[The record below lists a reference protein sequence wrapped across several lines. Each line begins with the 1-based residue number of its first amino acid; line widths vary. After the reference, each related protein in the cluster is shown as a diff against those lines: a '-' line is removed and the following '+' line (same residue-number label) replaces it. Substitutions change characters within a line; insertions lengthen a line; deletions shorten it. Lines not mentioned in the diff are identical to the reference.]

1 MTIYTIGHST
11 RSEVEFIALLQ
22 EFGIEQLVDVRAI
35 PASAR
40 NPQFNREY
48 LETRLPLL
56 GIDYIW
62 MGAELGGFRKKSE
75 SLGDKSPNGAWEN
88 ASFRNYADYAMSDA
102 FQEAA
107 ARLMAMALEKRTAYM
122 CAEKIYTRCH
132 RQIISDYLVC
142 QGWEVQ
148 HILDKGH
155 LKKHTL
161 TPIGKCDGGKL
172 TYPPSQPKLI

>member
-11 RSEVEFIALLQ
+11 RTEVEFLALLQ
-22 EFGIEQLVDVRAI
+22 EFEIELLADVRAI

-40 NPQFNREY
+40 NPQFNREN

-56 GIDYIW
+56 GVDYQW
-62 MGAELGGFRKKSE
+62 FGDVLGGFRKKSE
-75 SLGDKSPNGAWEN
+75 SLGDRSPNTAWKN
-88 ASFRNYADYAMSDA
+88 ASFRNYADYMLSEA
-102 FQEAA
+102 FQEGA

-132 RQIISDYLVC
+132 RQLISDYLVC

-148 HILDKGH
+148 HILDKGR
-155 LKKHTL
+155 LKKHSL
-161 TPIGKCDGGKL
+161 TPIGKCEGGKV
-172 TYPPSQPKLI
+172 TYPGPAKLL

>member
-11 RSEVEFIALLQ
+11 RDEVEFLALLQ
-22 EFGIEQLVDVRAI
+22 EVAIELLVDVRAI

-40 NPQFNREY
+40 NPQFNREN

-56 GIDYIW
+56 GLDYLW

-75 SLGDKSPNGAWEN
+75 GLGDRSPNGAWEN
-88 ASFRNYADYAMSDA
+88 DSFRNYADYMLSET

-107 ARLMAMALEKRTAYM
+107 ARLMALALEKRTAFM
-122 CAEKIYTRCH
+122 CAEKLYTRCH
-132 RQIISDYLVC
+132 RQLIADYLVC
-142 QGWEVQ
+142 QGWEVE
-148 HILDKGH
+148 HILDKGR

-161 TPIGKCDGGKL
+161 TPIGKCDAGKL
-172 TYPPSQPKLI
+172 TYPGQAKLI